1 MDYISYISSHRWRT
15 NAARLREFAV
25 AGGKC
30 RLCAAIGSSQT
41 SLEAHHRSYENLGAE
56 QDGDLVALCGECHRE
71 VTSFLRRRKHV
82 ARLPRRADVRRMR
95 DARTELRDPTLKER
109 VR

>member
-1 MDYISYISSHRWRT
+1 MDYVTYMASSRWRN
-15 NAARLREFAV
+15 NAARLREFAT

-30 RLCAAIGSSQT
+30 RLCAAERTTAG
-41 SLEAHHRSYENLGAE
+41 SLEAHHRDYGNLGDE

-71 VTSFLRRRKHV
+71 VTSFLRRR
-82 ARLPRRADVRRMR
+82 RYQSRTPLRADVRRMR
-95 DARTELRDPTLKER
+95 DRRTALRDPSRTEC